1 MINIFSTDIEIMT
14 QEAIISYPLECCG
27 LLLGKVKD
35 NQKQVVTVIPTEN
48 DWENQKDLFV
58 ELNAKYDGAEPG
70 MHGSEALLQADRQ
83 CRDSYS
89 INPLIILQVQ
99 KQARKDNLDIIGIYH
114 SHPDHPAIPSA
125 FDTKFAWSM
134 YSYIILSVT
143 KGKVKTIR
151 SWILNKPS
159 QFIEENL
166 QIIDILI

>member
-35 NQKQVVTVIPTEN
+35 KQKEVVTVIPTEN

-58 ELNAKYDGAEPG
+58 KFNAKCDQAEAKLPEN
-70 MHGSEALLQADRQ
+70 EALLQAARQ

-99 KQARKDNLDIIGIYH
+99 KQARKDNLDMIGIYH

-125 FDTKFAWSM
+125 FDKKFAWSI

-151 SWILNKPS
+151 SWVLNES
-159 QFIEENL
+159 HEFMEESL
-166 QIIDILI
+166 QVNKIKY